1 MYANARFQSLGTTS
15 NSGTKFAQNYMDDK
29 MFAKINIKILTI
41 IQQSTPPIWRNKFA
55 QKTWVTKFLDKHENC
70 NKHIA
75 MYPCSKFQLIW
86 GTSDF
91 GIKFAQETWMTKTLK
106 K

>member
-29 MFAKINIKILTI
+29 MFAKINIK
-41 IQQSTPPIWRNKFA
+41 IWRNKFA

>member
-41 IQQSTPPIWRNKFA
+41 IQQSTPPHHSI
-55 QKTWVTKFLDKHENC
+55 
-70 NKHIA
+70 
-75 MYPCSKFQLIW
+75 
-86 GTSDF
+86 
-91 GIKFAQETWMTKTLK
+91 
-106 K
+106 